1 MKSKNLG
8 LITLL
13 FGLAIQLN
21 ASEPFKLKIGFEYM
35 KNTEVTYLSI
45 QAKDDIEL
53 DQIEINRGKC
63 KAYFSAAY
71 AFNPHFRQGAS
82 NNKNIRFWYGDNRE
96 INEYIQETKKGGK
109 QTVIEYGKILKLY
122 PTCKYDEILEVKIK
136 TNKGEFVFDEFGFD
150 F

>member
-1 MKSKNLG
+1 MKSKILG
-8 LITLL
+8 FTLL

-21 ASEPFKLKIGFEYM
+21 ASEPFKLKIGPEYM
-35 KNTEVTYLSI
+35 GSIEFAYLSI

-63 KAYFSAAY
+63 KAYVTRPA
-71 AFNPHFRQGAS
+71 
-82 NNKNIRFWYGDNRE
+82 WTNRE

-109 QTVIEYGKILKLY
+109 QTVIEYGNILKVY
-122 PTCKYDEILEVKIK
+122 PMCKYDEILEVKIK
-136 TNKGEFVFDEFGFD
+136 TNKGEFVFDEFGLD